1 MLNFSFQKIHAVLQL
16 QVSVTHGVSKLSKC
30 SEHLHLQMAIIYVS
44 VTDRTTTWVNSNPRP
59 SGNKLLKTKEE

>member
-1 MLNFSFQKIHAVLQL
+1 MNATTITIEPTLLKGKIMLNFSFQKIHAVLQL

-44 VTDRTTTWVNSNPRP
+44 VTDRTTT
-59 SGNKLLKTKEE
+59 